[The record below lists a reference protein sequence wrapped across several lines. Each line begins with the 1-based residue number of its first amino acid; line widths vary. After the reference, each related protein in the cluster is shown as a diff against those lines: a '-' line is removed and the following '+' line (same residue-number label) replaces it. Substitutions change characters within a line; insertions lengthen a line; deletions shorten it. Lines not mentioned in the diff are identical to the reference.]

1 MSKLCYRMV
10 AKADNQAEIYIY
22 EPIGEPGYFD
32 AGVTAT
38 AFRQDLTD
46 LGKVSKIT
54 CHINSPGGSVFDGLT
69 IYNLLAAH
77 PAKVT
82 MCIDGLAASI
92 ASVIAMA
99 GDDIEIADNAT
110 MMIHDA
116 WGMCMGNAV
125 EMRKQADV
133 LQAQS
138 ENIANIYVKRSNTKL
153 ATIRDLMEK
162 ETWLLSEDCVK
173 YGLAD
178 RVVNNMKPMACV
190 FNNKKFQYRNVPK
203 AIIEAAKLDPERNRK
218 LLERCGSAKA
228 DLTKLALENQRN
240 NSPVAQ

>member
-1 MSKLCYRMV
+1 MIKFV
-10 AKADNQAEIYIY
+10 AKGSEAEIYIY
-22 EPIGEPGYFD
+22 EPIGEPGYFED
-32 AGVTAT
+32 GITAK
-38 AFRQDLTD
+38 AFGQDLAA
-46 LGKVSKIT
+46 LGKVNKIT
-54 CHINSPGGSVFDGLT
+54 CRINSPGGSVFDGLA
-69 IYNLLAAH
+69 IYNLLASH

-99 GDDIEIADNAT
+99 GDTIEIADNAT

-116 WGMCMGNAV
+116 WGMVMGNAA

-138 ENIANIYVKRSNTKL
+138 ENIAALYVKRSSTDF

-178 RVVNNMKPMACV
+178 KVTDNMKPMACV
-190 FNNKKFQYRNVPK
+190 FNNKKFKYRNVPK
-203 AIIEAAKLDPERNRK
+203 AIVEVVALDVERDKRLRDRVEA
-218 LLERCGSAKA
+218 AKA
-228 DLTKLALENQRN
+228 DLTKINLAAQRATK
-240 NSPVAQ
+240 SPVAQ